1 MLQTENLDRKENIIG
16 RENFNCSL
24 NPKLDKKGGVIV
36 PRKMLI
42 DSLECLQNK
51 LDLLDIWT
59 IKNPQTKSYTW
70 SQRLPQIFSRLD
82 YWLFSAN
89 LQDFVISTD
98 ITPAI
103 KTDHAASELAW
114 TDSYQSDKGSG
125 FWKMNVF
132 LLDDAENY
140 PNELENNFP
149 EWKTTG
155 VNYLSNKLSVW
166 DWLKYN
172 IRNHAI
178 SYFKRKAKK
187 RNAKEK
193 ILPPA
198 YKEAIKQY
206 EEDPSSV
213 Y

>member
-1 MLQTENLDRKENIIG
+1 
-16 RENFNCSL
+16 
-24 NPKLDKKGGVIV
+24 
-36 PRKMLI
+36 
-42 DSLECLQNK
+42 
-51 LDLLDIWT
+51 
-59 IKNPQTKSYTW
+59 
-70 SQRLPQIFSRLD
+70 
-82 YWLFSAN
+82 
-89 LQDFVISTD
+89 
-98 ITPAI
+98 
-103 KTDHAASELAW
+103 
-114 TDSYQSDKGSG
+114 
-125 FWKMNVF
+125 MNVF

-193 ILPPA
+193 LLPPA

-206 EEDPSSV
+206 EEDPSSLYQDLLNDAKEV
-213 Y
+213 LERFYDEETKGIIIRARARWHEHFLTLENRNNSKKHIRKTTYKWRYYI